1 MDTRRA
7 LGESGEDLA
16 AALYRRQGFAIV
28 DRNYR
33 CRIGELD
40 IVARRGSLLVFCEVK
55 TRSSDRWGDPSEAVG
70 PVKQGRLRRL
80 AGHWLATHRAGP
92 AEIRFDVVTVSAL
105 PGAPPRVIQLADA
118 F

>member
-1 MDTRRA
+1 METRRV

-40 IVARRGSLLVFCEVK
+40 IVARKGSLLVFCEVK

-70 PVKQGRLRRL
+70 AVKQGRLRRL
-80 AGHWLATHRAGP
+80 AGHWLATHRARHS
-92 AEIRFDVVTVSAL
+92 EIRFDVVSISAL
-105 PGAPPRVIQLADA
+105 PGAPPRVVQLTDA

>member
-1 MDTRRA
+1 MDTRRV
-7 LGESGEDLA
+7 LGDSGEDLA

-55 TRSSDRWGDPSEAVG
+55 TRSTDRWGDPSEAVG

-80 AGHWLATHRAGP
+80 AGLWLATHRVRAE
-92 AEIRFDVVTVSAL
+92 EIRFDVVTVSAL
-105 PGAPPRVIQLADA
+105 AGAPPRVTQLADA